1 MATTKRIIPPVIHKD
16 GSVHYHS
23 TTSKPDDSIAACGMV
38 PNRIIPVIFVPGVMG
53 SNLMTTSGPDTGE
66 SVWVMNGGATG
77 KLGAGW
83 DWAGANAK
91 DRKKKLNPQMTGV
104 YREGNLP
111 AGAAPHSVFQTHPVP
126 TPEDIKAELIRRG
139 WGEVAHMSYGPWLMW
154 LEETLND
161 SDYTKTGLAHS
172 KSQVRTRL
180 MKERVAQVAGID
192 PLSFDEVALSYRY
205 QFPVHAVGYNWLQ
218 SNADSAKRLQEKI
231 EGFMAYYRKL
241 HYMCDKVILVTHSM
255 GGLVARYYTE
265 ILSKDDK
272 DPEKCAPVLG
282 VVHGVM
288 PTIGSATAYKRVKA
302 GSDGDWGPSHV
313 MGNTAA
319 KVTAVFAQSP
329 GPLQLLP
336 SKEYGNGWLKIK
348 EAPQFDAQFRATKG
362 EQFTS
367 YPIDGDP
374 YGDIYTVRNKW
385 WGLINDKLINPIDEK
400 KLTVDKDWD
409 AFVGLI
415 KWNVKTFHTR
425 IANEYHPHTY
435 VFYGDDKA
443 HSTWGDVVWEG
454 KAISSLYRPAHLTQP
469 QDLQVR
475 RDSGQGEQDLTNGNL
490 KSPLFAN
497 FTLKPANENG
507 DGTVP
512 IRSGSA
518 PTGQVNVCI
527 PFPGVD
533 HEGAYKNEPQQLFA
547 LWAIVKIAQ
556 NVKDTCLDYA
566 YITERKA

>member
-218 SNADSAKRLQEKI
+218 SNADSAKRLQAKI
-231 EGFMAYYRKL
+231 DEFIRYY
-241 HYMCDKVILVTHSM
+241 DKTYTCRNVILVTHSM
-255 GGLVARYYTE
+255 GGLVARHYSE
-265 ILSKDDK
+265 VLNQRDK
-272 DPEKCAPVLG
+272 VLG

-288 PTIGSATAYKRVKA
+288 PTTGAATAYKRVKSGVEGSA
-302 GSDGDWGPSHV
+302 GIVVGDD
-313 MGNTAA
+313 AA
-319 KVTAVFAQSP
+319 EVTAVFAQSP

-336 SKEYGNGWLKIK
+336 SSEYGNGWLKIR
-348 EAPQFDAQFRATKG
+348 DG
-362 EQFTS
+362 EQRIS
-367 YPIDGDP
+367 LPQSKDP
-374 YGDIYTVRNKW
+374 YREIYTARGKW
-385 WGLINDKLINPIDEK
+385 WGLIDDKLINPLEEQKTKATLDRDWESFK
-400 KLTVDKDWD
+400 KLIDK
-409 AFVGLI
+409 
-415 KWNVKTFHTR
+415 KVKPFHQD
-425 IANEYHPHTY
+425 IANRFHPVTY
-435 VFYGDDKA
+435 AFYGDDKA
-443 HSTWGDVVWEG
+443 HSAWGDVVWERKLSHAARTMG
-454 KAISSLYRPAHLTQP
+454 TAAPIDDIKSGRVL
-469 QDLQVR
+469 QDH
-475 RDSGQGEQDLTNGNL
+475 GQGEQLLLQQSGDTPLPTGFKLTE
-490 KSPLFAN
+490 
-497 FTLKPANENG
+497 ANENG

-512 IRSGSA
+512 VRSGRA
-518 PTGQVNVCI
+518 LQGKARVCVGY
-527 PFPGVD
+527 PGID
-533 HEGAYKNEPQQLFA
+533 HEGAYKHEAQRLFT
-547 LWAIVKIAQ
+547 LWSIVKIAQ
-556 NVKDTCLDYA
+556 HVKPPLRYEIDGGCP
-566 YITERKA
+566 K